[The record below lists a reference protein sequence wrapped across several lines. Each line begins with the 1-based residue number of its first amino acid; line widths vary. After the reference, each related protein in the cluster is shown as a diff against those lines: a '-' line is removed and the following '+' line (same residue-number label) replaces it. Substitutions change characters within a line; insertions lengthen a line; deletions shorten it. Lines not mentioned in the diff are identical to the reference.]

1 MLKLR
6 CYVLTLLVIA
16 PASNLVSDSRH
27 LLLII
32 LDFVQESCFKALSN
46 LWTSFI
52 SASMIKTCS
61 DTELILNTSKCP
73 AQIPDFDIVFDF

>member
-32 LDFVQESCFKALSN
+32 LDFVQESFNNLHLSGK
-46 LWTSFI
+46 LKWVWMVEPTTSSHPI
-52 SASMIKTCS
+52 RWCHS
-61 DTELILNTSKCP
+61 LLLGVV
-73 AQIPDFDIVFDF
+73 IVIRPEK